1 MIEGKKIKQISKVFT
16 RTPSGEIVGVMIER
30 DHRVVRFKQYLY
42 AGPLP
47 GGGVRQKDIIQ
58 FWADPGGLRTI
69 NAEDIVL
76 PS

>member
-1 MIEGKKIKQISKVFT
+1 MV
-16 RTPSGEIVGVMIER
+16 ER
-30 DHRVVRFKQYLY
+30 DHRVTKFKQYLY

-47 GGGVRQKDIIQ
+47 GGGVRRQDIIQ
-58 FWADPGGLRTI
+58 FYADPGGLRTV